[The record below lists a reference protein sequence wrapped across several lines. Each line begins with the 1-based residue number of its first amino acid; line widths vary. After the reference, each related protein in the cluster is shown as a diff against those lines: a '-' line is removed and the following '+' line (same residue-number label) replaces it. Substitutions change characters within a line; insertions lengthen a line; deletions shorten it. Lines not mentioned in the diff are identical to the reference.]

1 LNFTDKKE
9 LLSYVKI
16 LKEILPNYYEKL
28 DSDLKKEIE
37 NLGIFKNGG
46 KILEDGD
53 IIHID
58 DLKVQSKIEDI
69 ELFDRVMDINLKLSS
84 ENDKEYLY
92 EMILTLIRELTKSD
106 AGTLYLISD
115 DKKHLDFKVV
125 QNETLNIFLGTKE
138 EKISWNP
145 LPLYLDNGEEKRN
158 MLVVFCASKKNI

>member
-1 LNFTDKKE
+1 MSALFPNSLENIAKVSKHLTPNSLKMVLKKIE
-9 LLSYVKI
+9 NKNLAIFLYH
-16 LKEILPNYYEKL
+16 LKFVQQDI
-28 DSDLKKEIE
+28 LKKEIE

-106 AGTLYLISD
+106 AGTLYLIS
-115 DKKHLDFKVV
+115 
-125 QNETLNIFLGTKE
+125 E
-138 EKISWNP
+138 
-145 LPLYLDNGEEKRN
+145 
-158 MLVVFCASKKNI
+158 